1 MSKLI
6 CVMGES
12 GSGKT
17 TAMRTLDPKTT
28 YYIDCDG
35 KGLAWKGWR
44 SQYNEENKNFAFTRD
59 IPKIE
64 GLIVNISQKKAS
76 TKTIVVDTLNTCMV
90 DKEVKGMKEN
100 GFGKW
105 IDLTQFVWNCIETAG
120 RQRDDLTI
128 IFVMHSETVRDD
140 FGYSF
145 TRVKTNGRKL
155 EKLVPE
161 SLFGTVLL
169 AKKTDDDRYVFE
181 TQAKNSTAKS
191 PMGAFETFEIENDMG
206 AVLKA
211 LEDTTSHQPAEFRT
225 NNSHFASVK
234 IAVKVYLN
242 VFFAY
247 IFQHI
252 LGSRLFNQTLPANSG
267 IQLIVKMGA
276 SAYPTGNCLFISAFT
291 NRTPCHMLTVHFCPS
306 GFFPILEDVSALKA
320 FIHQDSPKQMK
331 FHLASV
337 LQFQTKC
344 NLH

>member
-1 MSKLI
+1 MSRLI

-59 IPKIE
+59 IQKIE

-161 SLFGTVLL
+161 SLFSTVLL

-191 PMGAFETFEIENDMG
+191 PMGAFDTFEINNDME

-211 LEDTTSHQPAEFRT
+211 LEDF
-225 NNSHFASVK
+225 
-234 IAVKVYLN
+234 
-242 VFFAY
+242 
-247 IFQHI
+247 
-252 LGSRLFNQTLPANSG
+252 
-267 IQLIVKMGA
+267 
-276 SAYPTGNCLFISAFT
+276 
-291 NRTPCHMLTVHFCPS
+291 
-306 GFFPILEDVSALKA
+306 
-320 FIHQDSPKQMK
+320 
-331 FHLASV
+331 
-337 LQFQTKC
+337 
-344 NLH
+344 

>member
-28 YYIDCDG
+28 YYIDSDG

-44 SQYNEENKNFAFTRD
+44 KQYNAEAKNYIVSRD
-59 IPKIE
+59 IPSITR
-64 GLIVNISQKKAS
+64 LIVNISEKKPE
-76 TKTIVVDTLNTCMV
+76 TKTIIVDTLNTCMV

-100 GFGKW
+100 GYGKW
-105 IDLTQFVWNCIETAG
+105 IDLTQFVWDCIETAG
-120 RQRDDLTI
+120 KQRDDLTV
-128 IFVMHSETVRDD
+128 IFVMHSETIRDD
-140 FGYSF
+140 FGYAF

-191 PMGAFETFEIENDMG
+191 PMGAFETYEINNDMG

-211 LEDTTSHQPAEFRT
+211 LED
-225 NNSHFASVK
+225 
-234 IAVKVYLN
+234 Y
-242 VFFAY
+242 
-247 IFQHI
+247 
-252 LGSRLFNQTLPANSG
+252 
-267 IQLIVKMGA
+267 
-276 SAYPTGNCLFISAFT
+276 
-291 NRTPCHMLTVHFCPS
+291 
-306 GFFPILEDVSALKA
+306 
-320 FIHQDSPKQMK
+320 
-331 FHLASV
+331 
-337 LQFQTKC
+337 
-344 NLH
+344 

>member
-1 MSKLI
+1 MVFCTVPI
-6 CVMGES
+6 DV
-12 GSGKT
+12 
-17 TAMRTLDPKTT
+17 
-28 YYIDCDG
+28 DCDG

-59 IPKIE
+59 IQKIE

-161 SLFGTVLL
+161 SLFSTVLL

-191 PMGAFETFEIENDMG
+191 PMGAFDTFEIDNDME

-211 LEDTTSHQPAEFRT
+211 LEDF
-225 NNSHFASVK
+225 
-234 IAVKVYLN
+234 
-242 VFFAY
+242 
-247 IFQHI
+247 
-252 LGSRLFNQTLPANSG
+252 
-267 IQLIVKMGA
+267 
-276 SAYPTGNCLFISAFT
+276 
-291 NRTPCHMLTVHFCPS
+291 
-306 GFFPILEDVSALKA
+306 
-320 FIHQDSPKQMK
+320 
-331 FHLASV
+331 
-337 LQFQTKC
+337 
-344 NLH
+344 